1 MNGGSMD
8 KINYIVSAGAI
19 TSFGWMPKL
28 EEVSTHASL
37 WLPIVGVIWISVQIW
52 FKFKNRGK

>member
-1 MNGGSMD
+1 MD